1 MFEQGKS
8 VMNRYFE
15 AWNARDLDAFDEI
28 FASDAI
34 DHDAQNPFADV
45 PGPAGAKRVA
55 EMYFAAFSDGRFEA
69 HEQIAE
75 GDVVVTPWTAKGT
88 NDGELMGMPP
98 TGKSVEIA
106 GVTVA
111 RIANS
116 KIAETWTCWDTL
128 GMMQQLGAIPAP
140 QATSV

>member
-69 HEQIAE
+69 RADRRGRRCRHALDRE
-75 GDVVVTPWTAKGT
+75 GD
-88 NDGELMGMPP
+88 E
-98 TGKSVEIA
+98 
-106 GVTVA
+106 
-111 RIANS
+111 
-116 KIAETWTCWDTL
+116 
-128 GMMQQLGAIPAP
+128 
-140 QATSV
+140 